1 MFCTTCGSQKNEEG
15 VCITCDVSDPSR
27 LPDADAPVY
36 FGGDGSGRT
45 RISGKKRLV
54 ILAAILIPVLAVGGV
69 VVSDLSAKAEALANA
84 KDGCTTLTN
93 DWKSESGEAA
103 AKKFKLAAAVDKS
116 YTDLSN
122 GVRKWQTADLEVL
135 QATLE
140 ILNVQMDTL
149 SGDYWYLSASEI
161 YIRYTLPQVLKQS
174 AAEEE
179 RDAEKAKIVKA
190 CAAL

>member
-1 MFCTTCGSQKNEEG
+1 MP
-15 VCITCDVSDPSR
+15 VS
-27 LPDADAPVY
+27 DAPVF

-45 RISGKKRLV
+45 RISGKKRIL
-54 ILAAILIPVLAVGGV
+54 ILAAILIPVIVVAGV
-69 VVSDLSAKAEALANA
+69 VASDLSAKAEARSNA
-84 KDGCTTLTN
+84 KDGCAVLTK
-93 DWKSESGEAA
+93 DWSSESGDAA
-103 AKKFKLAAAVDKS
+103 VKKFKLAAAVDSS
-116 YTDLSN
+116 YKDLSN

-140 ILNVQMDTL
+140 ILNVRMDIL

-161 YIRYTLPQVLKQS
+161 YVKYTLPQVLKQS

-179 RDAEKAKIVKA
+179 RDAEKDKIVKA

>member
-1 MFCTTCGSQKNEEG
+1 MFCTTCGSQKNDEG
-15 VCITCDVSDPSR
+15 VCLTCDVSEASQAPQ
-27 LPDADAPVY
+27 ADEPVY

-45 RISGKKRLV
+45 RISGKKRIL
-54 ILAAILIPVLAVGGV
+54 ILAAILVPVLAVGGV
-69 VVSDLSAKAEALANA
+69 VVSDLSAKAEALTNA
-84 KDGCTTLTN
+84 KDGCATLTK
-93 DWKSESGEAA
+93 DWTSESGEAA
-103 AKKFKLAAAVDKS
+103 TKKFKLAAAVDKT

-179 RDAEKAKIVKA
+179 RDAEKDKIVKA